1 MAHELNLSKGGP
13 AILRNIPLD
22 SEEIWKARA
31 DLAACLRMAAK
42 LGLEE
47 GICNHFSAVVPGHPD
62 LFLVNRLGWA
72 FQEATAS
79 SLLICDFEGNVVAGD
94 GVPEATAFFIH
105 ARLHKMSPRVGAA
118 FHTHMPNATALSM
131 VEGEPLIFAGQT
143 ALKFYGRVAVDENY
157 NGLALDEREGDRIA
171 AVLGGNDI
179 LFMKNHGVMVCAPN
193 IAEAWDDL
201 YYLERAAEVQ
211 LKAMSTGRRLLPVT
225 PEVAAAAARQMR
237 EGDPESARMHLESVR
252 RVLDREGSGYR
263 D

>member
-1 MAHELNLSKGGP
+1 MAHELNLAKGHP
-13 AILRNIPLD
+13 AILRNLPLD
-22 SEEIWKARA
+22 TDEIWQARV
-31 DLAACLRMAAK
+31 DLAACLRMAAQ

-79 SLLICDFEGNVVAGD
+79 SLLICDFEGNVIAGD

-131 VEGEPLIFAGQT
+131 IEGDPFIWAGQT

-171 AVLGGNDI
+171 AVLGGKDI

-211 LKAMSTGRRLLPVT
+211 LKAMSTGRRLIPVAT
-225 PEVAAAAARQMR
+225 DIAEQAAKQMR
-237 EGDPESARMHLESVR
+237 EGDPESARLHLESVR
-252 RVLDREGSGYR
+252 RVLDRQAPEYR
-263 D
+263 N